1 MKAFYLFCLSLLF
14 FAPDALAIDNLTA
27 SQRILA
33 EGMQVQA
40 QRLKIISE
48 NIANS
53 NSTGLTANDTPY
65 RRKVI
70 VLGNEYDPLLQSEV
84 IKIKRVAKD
93 KSEFFKKFDPHHPAA
108 NNSGYVNYPNV
119 NIALENIDA
128 KEAQRTFEAN
138 LTALEISKSNQM
150 RLLEAMR

>member
-1 MKAFYLFCLSLLF
+1 MRFFLTLLF
-14 FAPDALAIDNLTA
+14 ILCASNALAIDSLTA

-33 EGMQVQA
+33 EGMQVQS
-40 QRLKIISE
+40 QRLKVISE

-53 NSTGLTANDTPY
+53 NTTGLTPEDSPY

-70 VLGNEYDPLLQSEV
+70 VLSNEYDPVLQSDVVKVKTVE
-84 IKIKRVAKD
+84 KD
-93 KSEFFKKFDPHHPAA
+93 KTPFLQKFDPSHPAA
-108 NNSGYVNYPNV
+108 NKAGYVRYPNV

-138 LTALEISKSNQM
+138 LTAMEISKSNQL
-150 RLLEAMR
+150 RLLEAMK